1 MAQYIDKAAIIAEIE
16 RRKSQFISQAESFRE
31 IGRKEQ
37 ENYFAALA
45 SNMNSLSCFI
55 NTLEVIEVGFD
66 LGDPNGDK
74 SSEYIVDTKNLE
86 TKEVNLEKEN
96 NKELEDEILALNKR
110 YPEVSFAKL
119 SRIAVRVAK
128 WQKEQDKKLLNIKG
142 V

>member
-1 MAQYIDKAAIIAEIE
+1 MEQYISKAAVLAELE

-66 LGDPNGDK
+66 LGGPNGDK

-86 TKEVNLEKEN
+86 AKEV
-96 NKELEDEILALNKR
+96 DLNECAR
-110 YPEVSFAKL
+110 HY
-119 SRIAVRVAK
+119 
-128 WQKEQDKKLLNIKG
+128 LLHEHISPPINRPLVYYVKHAH
-142 V
+142 

>member
-1 MAQYIDKAAIIAEIE
+1 MEQYISKAAVLAELE

-66 LGDPNGDK
+66 LGGPNGDK

-86 TKEVNLEKEN
+86 VKEVDLEKEIN
-96 NKELEDEILALNKR
+96 NVGMAMTNHNPSWKEVKC
-110 YPEVSFAKL
+110 FAKHFFEL
-119 SRIAVRVAK
+119 GLKA
-128 WQKEQDKKLLNIKG
+128 QKGE
-142 V
+142 